1 MLAQVETA
9 LTSTDGGSET
19 THFPAR
25 VETAEWTLTANRLAP
40 LVSVAVSADWDCGP
54 RAVDAPRQRH
64 HAQHQHSTTTTT
76 STQVL
81 EHQYVQCAAPQ
92 SNCTGAA
99 QAQSCHHDNLVAGPV
114 HSSQVTTYAPMQKQA
129 KK

>member
-1 MLAQVETA
+1 
-9 LTSTDGGSET
+9 
-19 THFPAR
+19 
-25 VETAEWTLTANRLAP
+25 
-40 LVSVAVSADWDCGP
+40 
-54 RAVDAPRQRH
+54 
-64 HAQHQHSTTTTT
+64 HQHSTTTTT